1 MLQVSGRLSAT
12 RIQQTFM
19 GQESHATEGNCAPEK
34 RRQCASVQPVG
45 KGGHNPVNTVQHCQ
59 HTYVLLCCCVRPL
72 QSKGPL
78 ASLDQWHSIAK
89 NSPSQAG
96 LKQVNLRAIH
106 CLLLAQDVKALILY
120 SNMGS
125 AGPPASSVPT
135 FLRFLFSIV
144 CVCMNVCGPCALG
157 A

>member
-1 MLQVSGRLSAT
+1 
-12 RIQQTFM
+12 M
-19 GQESHATEGNCAPEK
+19 GQRGIVPLRREGSVRVCSLLAREGTILST
-34 RRQCASVQPVG
+34 QCNIAS
-45 KGGHNPVNTVQHCQ
+45 T
-59 HTYVLLCCCVRPL
+59 LMCCCVRPL
-72 QSKGPL
+72 QSKCPL

-120 SNMGS
+120 PNMGS

-135 FLRFLFSIV
+135 FLRFLFFNCV
-144 CVCMNVCGPCALG
+144 CVHECMWAMCSWCLKRWFDPL
-157 A
+157 